1 MHDQLRTN
9 RQILY
14 DLASRYLEPLPGC
27 FARLIYVAGL
37 RNPATECYEHPD
49 LSLVYRPEPVH
60 QALAQ
65 CHEELFE
72 RALELPLI
80 EQKQELIQ
88 YLDAT
93 RQQIPEDT
101 RMRRELFESW
111 IPARAPD
118 YLRELFQSNLQT
130 LSELLRGRSP
140 KARSDR

>member
-1 MHDQLRTN
+1 MQEQLRTN

-37 RNPATECYEHPD
+37 RNRTKDFYEHPD
-49 LSLVYRPEPVH
+49 LSLVYRPEAVH
-60 QALAQ
+60 QALAA

-88 YLDAT
+88 YLQASG
-93 RQQIPEDT
+93 QAIPEDN
-101 RMRRELFESW
+101 RKCRELFQSW
-111 IPARAPD
+111 IPRQAPD
-118 YLRELFQSNLQT
+118 YLKELFQSNLQT
-130 LSELLRGRSP
+130 LCELLHERRS
-140 KARSDR
+140 KARSGK